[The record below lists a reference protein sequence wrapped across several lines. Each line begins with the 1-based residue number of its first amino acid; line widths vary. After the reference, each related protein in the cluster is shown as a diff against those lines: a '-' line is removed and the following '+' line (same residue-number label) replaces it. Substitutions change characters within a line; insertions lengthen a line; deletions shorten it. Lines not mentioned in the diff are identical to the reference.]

1 MGWRGHRVE
10 SHLGMEQMNR
20 TINLAPYIDQ
30 SLLKSQTTPDDIEKL
45 CKIAHEYGFKTV
57 FVNPVHV
64 KRAVRILASS
74 PVLVGSVS
82 GFPLGATTPDVKVY
96 EAEAVENDGASE
108 VDMVMNIG
116 AARSGDYSKIEDE
129 IHSVRKA
136 LAGETVLKVILE
148 CSLLSDAEKV
158 ACSKI
163 AADSGAD
170 FVKTSTGIFGQ
181 ATMEDVELLFKTV
194 GYRIEVK
201 AAGGIRDLKTALGMI
216 EAGASRIGT
225 SAGPSIIDKY
235 RNSISE

>member
-1 MGWRGHRVE
+1 
-10 SHLGMEQMNR
+10 MEQMNR
-20 TINLAPYIDQ
+20 TINLASYIDQ
-30 SLLKSQTTPDDIEKL
+30 SLLKSQTTPDDIEQL
-45 CKIAHEYGFKTV
+45 CKIAHEYGFITV

-64 KRAVRILASS
+64 KRAVRILTSS
-74 PVLVGSVS
+74 PVSVGSVS

-116 AARSGDYSKIEDE
+116 AAKSGDYSKIEDE

-136 LAGETVLKVILE
+136 LAGKTVLKVILE
-148 CSLLSDAEKV
+148 CTLLSDAEKV
-158 ACSKI
+158 TCSKI

-181 ATMEDVELLFKTV
+181 ATMQDVELLFKTV
-194 GYRIEVK
+194 GYRIGVK
-201 AAGGIRDLKTALGMI
+201 AAGGIRDLKTTLGMI

-225 SAGPSIIDKY
+225 SAGPSIVDEY
-235 RNSISE
+235 LNSISG

>member
-1 MGWRGHRVE
+1 
-10 SHLGMEQMNR
+10 MELMNR
-20 TINLAPYIDQ
+20 AINLASYIDQ

-45 CKIAHEYGFKTV
+45 CKIAHEYGFKAV
-57 FVNPVHV
+57 FVNPIHV
-64 KRAVRILASS
+64 KRAVKALESS
-74 PVLVGSVS
+74 PVLIGSVS

-116 AARSGDYSKIEDE
+116 AAKSGDYTRIEKE

-136 LAGETVLKVILE
+136 LAGKTVLKVILE
-148 CSLLSDAEKV
+148 CTLLSDMEKA
-158 ACSKI
+158 ACAKI

-194 GYRIEVK
+194 GNRIGVK
-201 AAGGIRDLKTALGMI
+201 AAGGIRDLKTTLGMI

-225 SAGPSIIDKY
+225 SAGPSIVDEY
-235 RNSISE
+235 RNSVSG